1 MNTNRTYKRAELA
14 ALYFPDITPQAAWRK
29 LRGWIC
35 LNPQLRRLDQ
45 TGRRSFTPAAVTL
58 ISGLLGEPACT

>member
-45 TGRRSFTPAAVTL
+45 TGRRSFTPAEVTL
-58 ISGLLGEPACT
+58 IFVVLGEPDCT